1 MNWIIWLIIACEIGF
16 WAFILLG
23 LSFRYLLKKEKL
35 GFIFLALT
43 PVVDLILII
52 AATFDLYSGTP
63 ATKAH
68 ALAAIYIGIS
78 VGFGKSM
85 IRWADEHFQY
95 YITKTGQKP
104 VKLYGL
110 QFAKQNLK
118 SWGRHLLSYLI
129 GASLIGIIYYF
140 INDYERTK
148 ALIQVLGIWSL
159 VLIIDLLISL
169 SYFVFPRQPG
179 KPTI

>member
-1 MNWIIWLIIACEIGF
+1 MGF
-16 WAFILLG
+16 YFTWVEFPLFIEEG
-23 LSFRYLLKKEKL
+23 EA
-35 GFIFLALT
+35 GFHLLALT

-95 YITKTGQKP
+95 YITKTGPKP